1 VRRERRGEGGAAA
14 APSRRGVGRAPGRRR
29 RVKVGGRPRHHEE
42 GRGGRP
48 RWGRNGPEQEHL
60 RHRWERLRHRERLR
74 RTTVYPEPATTTP
87 STRCERRLNPLHLFP
102 SLASPLC

>member
-1 VRRERRGEGGAAA
+1 VRGGEKGAPPLRRAEEEWVGRRDVADASRSEVAPVITRKGEEAVRVGEGT
-14 APSRRGVGRAPGRRR
+14 
-29 RVKVGGRPRHHEE
+29 
-42 GRGGRP
+42 
-48 RWGRNGPEQEHL
+48 GPEQEQL